1 MDGRNRVATI
11 SCGVFSVLSVLILG
25 GLDGLRVQA
34 LPRIAQLPQVPGAVA
49 SQAAPAVAAPE
60 YPQTADGFNAQMSA
74 ALAAYQKGDRVEG
87 RRLLEQFR
95 LPDSARW
102 FADQFGSEQ
111 GETLSK
117 RYDLLF
123 ESYLNSMG
131 KKLEDVASAK
141 GRKLNM
147 NLEPGTSQQ
156 PGSGRHTG
164 PLQLS
169 GIVPAKEPTCFNVS
183 FAINLTGKADLVFK
197 GDFKAVT
204 WEDTFVYQGGEF
216 RFLGHGA
223 WPFWVWQDRQ

>member
-1 MDGRNRVATI
+1 MAGKDKLAAFFY
-11 SCGVFSVLSVLILG
+11 GVFSVLILAGPG
-25 GLDGLRVQA
+25 GFRVQA
-34 LPRIAQLPQVPGAVA
+34 VPRNTQSPQVPGAIA
-49 SQAAPAVAAPE
+49 AQGAPAVAAPE

-74 ALAAYQKGDRVEG
+74 ALAAYQKGDRAEG

-95 LPDSARW
+95 LPDSAKW
-102 FADQFGSEQ
+102 FADQFGSQQ

-117 RYDLLF
+117 RYDRLF
-123 ESYLNSMG
+123 ESYITSME
-131 KKLEDVASAK
+131 KELEDVASTK
-141 GRKLNM
+141 GRKLNIS
-147 NLEPGTSQQ
+147 LKPGTSQK
-156 PGSGRHTG
+156 PGSARHTG

-183 FAINLTGKADLVFK
+183 LAIKLTGKADLVFK

-223 WPFWVWQDRQ
+223 WPFWVWQDRP